1 MSEFEAEAA
10 RLENSRLLLQPRK
23 GGIMMINLC
32 IKSFYFAKRTAF
44 LLAAFALPLYGCRP
58 FTQSGAESEIE
69 TVFFANGRLRSTNV
83 SVCWEFASSSTSE
96 FRSQLESTVKT
107 AFAKTK
113 LRFSG
118 WAKCAS
124 TVSSSDFRIFIYD
137 DPGSDANSQFQNLR
151 SLVVSRNNAFRDFPG
166 HPRVD
171 VSLSDKA
178 WVRGKKAGI
187 ILSLS
192 GKDAH
197 PDFTNIYEKLSVAGR
212 KNLMVSSSLHEFGHA
227 IGMRH
232 EDAHSQNKCAAFDEN
247 LAPGDVQ
254 IGPWNPT
261 SFMERCFYR
270 NFDYEK
276 GIVWPNGLDI
286 AGLNKMYP

>member
-10 RLENSRLLLQPRK
+10 RLQNERLLLQSGK
-23 GGIMMINLC
+23 GVIMVINLC
-32 IKSFYFAKRTAF
+32 LKSFYFANRTAF
-44 LLAAFALPLYGCRP
+44 LLAGFALPFYGCRP
-58 FTQSGAESEIE
+58 FTQGGAQSEIE
-69 TVFFANGRLRSTNV
+69 SVFFADGRLLSTNV
-83 SVCWEFASSSTSE
+83 RVCWEFTSSSTSE

-118 WAKCAS
+118 WAKCSS

-137 DPGSDANSQFQNLR
+137 DSGSDANSQFQNLK

-166 HPRVD
+166 HPRVE

-197 PDFTNIYEKLSVAGR
+197 PDFTNIYDKLSSAGR

-247 LAPGDVQ
+247 LAPGDIQ

-270 NFDYEK
+270 NFNYEK